1 MVRCSNGLLGLLNAC
16 VLVLAIVTLGGGAW
30 LSHRASTTDCERF
43 LERPII
49 ALGVLLLA
57 LSLAGLAGSLCRA
70 SCLLWLY
77 LLALFLLIVLL
88 FAFTIFAFVVT
99 NRGAGWVVS
108 GRGYKEYRLGDY
120 STWLQRRVENSE
132 NWAKIRSCLQ
142 DGKVCEKLGARKE
155 TLSSSSTPTSP
166 RSRLNSASAMRDRG
180 TGSSVTAHGSG
191 CCKPPTGCN
200 FIYQSEIVWMKPNG
214 FNGTEDP
221 DCNTWSN
228 DQTALCYD
236 CTSCKAGVLANLKNS
251 WKKIATVNIIFLV
264 FLIVVYSVGCCA
276 FRNNRQDNSYPA
288 WK

>member
-1 MVRCSNGLLGLLNAC
+1 MARCSNGLLGLLNAC
-16 VLVLAIVTLGGGAW
+16 VLVLAVVALGGGAW
-30 LSHRASTTDCERF
+30 LSHRASTDCERF
-43 LERPII
+43 LERPVI

-57 LSLAGLAGSLCRA
+57 LSLAGLAGALCRA
-70 SCLLWLY
+70 TCLLWLY

-120 STWLQRRVENSE
+120 STWLQRRVENAE

-142 DGKVCEKLGARKE
+142 DGKVCQKLGERKE
-155 TLSSSSTPTSP
+155 TVTQFVNSNLSPIQ
-166 RSRLNSASAMRDRG
+166 
-180 TGSSVTAHGSG
+180 SG

-200 FIYQSEIVWMKPNG
+200 FAYQSETVWIKPTG
-214 FNGTEDP
+214 FNTTTDDP
-221 DCNTWSN
+221 DCTTWSN

-236 CTSCKAGVLANLKNS
+236 CMACKAGVLANLKND
-251 WKKIATVNIIFLV
+251 WKKIATVNIVFLI

-276 FRNNRQDNSYPA
+276 FRNNRQDNSYPTRPA